1 MKAGVLFS
9 GGKDSA
15 MAAIMLSRDYEVELN
30 TFVFEP
36 SRKIAPVE
44 RAAETLG
51 FPLRIRAFGTGMLE
65 EVGRMVVQHGYPN
78 DALNAV
84 HLQAVTTLCR
94 HYEVVSDGTRL
105 NDRIPRLSQGEVQ
118 QIEARSGSSYVR
130 PLLGF
135 GKREVERLSQRYLDV
150 QLGESGEIENGDYE
164 NEIREALGRQGI
176 DISAFF
182 PPRHLQSLVTGI
194 KRRSYGV
201 DGDE

>member
-30 TFVFEP
+30 TFVFDP
-36 SRKIAPVE
+36 SRGIAPVE
-44 RAAETLG
+44 RAAGALG
-51 FPLRIRAFGTGMLE
+51 FPLRVHAFGTGMLDDM
-65 EVGRMVVQHGYPN
+65 GRMVVQHGYPN
-78 DALNAV
+78 EALNAV
-84 HLQAVTTLCR
+84 HRQAVTTLCS
-94 HYEVVSDGTRL
+94 HYEVVGDGTRL
-105 NDRIPRLSQGEVQ
+105 NDRIPRLSWGEVQ
-118 QIEARSGSSYVR
+118 QIEAQSGSSYVR

-164 NEIREALGRQGI
+164 HEIREALGRRGI
-176 DISAFF
+176 DVSALF

-194 KRRSYGV
+194 KSRSYGV
-201 DGDE
+201 DKR

>member
-30 TFVFEP
+30 TFVFDP
-36 SRKIAPVE
+36 SRRIAPVE
-44 RAAETLG
+44 RAAAALG
-51 FPLRIRAFGTGMLE
+51 FPLRTHAFGIGMLE
-65 EVGRMVVQHGYPN
+65 DVGRLVVQHGYPN
-78 DALNAV
+78 DALNTV
-84 HLQAVTTLCR
+84 HLQAVTTLCSQ
-94 HYEVVSDGTRL
+94 YEVVGDGTRL
-105 NDRIPRLSQGEVQ
+105 NDRIPRLSRGEVQ

-135 GKREVERLSQRYLDV
+135 GKKEVDRISQKYLDV
-150 QLGESGEIENGDYE
+150 QIGESGEIENGDYE

-194 KRRSYGV
+194 K
-201 DGDE
+201 